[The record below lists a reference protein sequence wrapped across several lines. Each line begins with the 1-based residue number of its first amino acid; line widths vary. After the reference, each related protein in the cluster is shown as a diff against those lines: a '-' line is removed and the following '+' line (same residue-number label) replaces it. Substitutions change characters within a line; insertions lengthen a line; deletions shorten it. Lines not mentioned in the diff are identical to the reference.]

1 MIGKASCTLA
11 PRLVCRARPFKYED
25 PLDRKK
31 FMGPLAMLLG
41 IVLGSAVSITVALV
55 LTLIVFL
62 FLPEFAPRI
71 AEEFPPLI
79 ETLVVTAVLAILAA
93 SAFYGELRERA
104 WRRTSQGVLLCYLLL
119 LGWQLWPQ

>member
-1 MIGKASCTLA
+1 
-11 PRLVCRARPFKYED
+11 
-25 PLDRKK
+25 
-31 FMGPLAMLLG
+31 MGPLAMLLG
-41 IVLGSAVSITVALV
+41 IVLGSGVWITVALV

-79 ETLVVTAVLAILAA
+79 ETLVVTAVLSILAA
-93 SAFYGELRERA
+93 GAFYGELRERA
-104 WRRTSQGVLLCYLLL
+104 WRRTSQGALLCYLLL